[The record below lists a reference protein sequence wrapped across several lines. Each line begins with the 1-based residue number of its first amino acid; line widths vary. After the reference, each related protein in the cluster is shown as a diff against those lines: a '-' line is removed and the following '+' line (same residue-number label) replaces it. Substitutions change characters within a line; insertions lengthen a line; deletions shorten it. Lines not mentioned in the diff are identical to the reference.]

1 MKDAITL
8 LQKYLI
14 ESCNDMSLNQ
24 LQKFE
29 RLIRDLR
36 DLQYDVYKA
45 NSGIS
50 GKQENDCAV
59 CKVSGVSDQQKK

>member
-1 MKDAITL
+1 MKEAIKL
-8 LQKYLI
+8 LQKYLV

-29 RLIRDLR
+29 KLIRDLR
-36 DLQYDVYKA
+36 DLEYDVHKA

-50 GKQENDCAV
+50 GKQEDSCPV
-59 CKVSGVSDQQKK
+59 CKVSGVSVQQKE